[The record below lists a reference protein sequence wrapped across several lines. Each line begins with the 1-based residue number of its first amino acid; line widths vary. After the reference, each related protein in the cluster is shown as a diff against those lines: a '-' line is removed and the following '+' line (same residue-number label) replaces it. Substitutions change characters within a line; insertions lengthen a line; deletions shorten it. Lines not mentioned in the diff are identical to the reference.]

1 MKVYLI
7 NAHLPYP
14 DWSEGE
20 LNASC
25 QSVAKDFFLSR
36 GDEVEEL
43 KVSEGYDPEEEA
55 QKWLDADA
63 VIVQA
68 PINWFSA
75 PWIWKKYTDEVFNVG
90 LHAKT
95 FLTGDGRTRK
105 DPTKQY
111 GSGGLMAPRKVMVC
125 TTWNAPREAFDN
137 PSNPTFRGRSYE
149 DTISDITDTFRFCGM
164 DVLPSF
170 GIFDI
175 FKNPEIEK
183 DLKDYRKHLEK
194 QFSLG

>member
-14 DWSEGE
+14 NWSEGE

-25 QSVAKDFFLSR
+25 QNVAKEFFLER
-36 GDEVEEL
+36 GDEVTEL
-43 KVSEGYDPEEEA
+43 HIADGYSPEEEA
-55 QKWLDADA
+55 QKWLASDT
-63 VIVQA
+63 VIIQA

-90 LHAKT
+90 LLSEI

-105 DPTKQY
+105 DPSKQY
-111 GSGGLMAPRKVMVC
+111 GSGGLMAPRKAMVC
-125 TTWNAPREAFDN
+125 TTWNAPKAAFDN
-137 PSNPTFRGRSYE
+137 PTNPVFQGRSYE

-164 DVLPSF
+164 EVLPSF

-175 FKNPEIEK
+175 FKNPTIEE
-183 DLKDYRKHLEK
+183 DLAAYKEHLAK
-194 QFSLG
+194 SFA

>member
-14 DWSEGE
+14 NWSEGE

-25 QSVAKDFFLSR
+25 QSVAKEFFLSR
-36 GDEVEEL
+36 GDEVVEIHIAD
-43 KVSEGYDPEEEA
+43 GYDPEVEA

-63 VIVQA
+63 VVLQT

-75 PWIWKKYTDEVFNVG
+75 PWIWKKYEDEVFNVG
-90 LHAKT
+90 LHRET
-95 FLTGDGRTRK
+95 FLTGDGRTRH
-105 DPTKQY
+105 DPSKQY

-125 TTWNAPREAFDN
+125 TTMNAPREAFDN
-137 PSNPTFRGRSYE
+137 PTNPTFQGRSCE
-149 DTISDITDTFRFCGM
+149 DMLSDITDTFRFCGM
-164 DVLPSF
+164 EVLPSF
-170 GIFDI
+170 AIYDI

-183 DLKDYRKHLEK
+183 GLDDYRKHLEK
-194 QFSLG
+194 HFA